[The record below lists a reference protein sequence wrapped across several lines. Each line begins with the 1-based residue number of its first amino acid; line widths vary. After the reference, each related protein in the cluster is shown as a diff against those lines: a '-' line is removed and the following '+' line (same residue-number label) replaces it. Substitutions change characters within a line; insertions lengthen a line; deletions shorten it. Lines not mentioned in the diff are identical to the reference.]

1 MSQVQ
6 RLYDLDR
13 PFPDGLDELLQD
25 KEYVN
30 QLRELPEQE
39 VFQVVDHLNEVG
51 FPLRRVP
58 T

>member
-51 FPLRRVP
+51 FPL
-58 T
+58 